1 MEWWADLMRIVMG
14 TLNMHIY
21 VPQIYLTNS
30 IKRYGTLRSSGGMRL
45 LRKVKSK
52 FSALIWCWAKPCAS
66 SQHNSLLLSKARAF
80 YMGEFRNIT
89 TSIGTITKKPGCCR
103 PIVRL
108 LAQKFFFYE
117 VNFFYSLVKVNSS
130 LK

>member
-1 MEWWADLMRIVMG
+1 MRIVMG

-52 FSALIWCWAKPCAS
+52 FSALIWC
-66 SQHNSLLLSKARAF
+66 
-80 YMGEFRNIT
+80 
-89 TSIGTITKKPGCCR
+89 
-103 PIVRL
+103 
-108 LAQKFFFYE
+108 
-117 VNFFYSLVKVNSS
+117 
-130 LK
+130 